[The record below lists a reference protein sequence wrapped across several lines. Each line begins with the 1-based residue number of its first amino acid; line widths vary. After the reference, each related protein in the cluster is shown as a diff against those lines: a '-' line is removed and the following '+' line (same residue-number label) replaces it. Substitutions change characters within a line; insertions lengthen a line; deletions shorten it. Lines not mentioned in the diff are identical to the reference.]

1 MITRKVIRPRN
12 QGNIDLSLIGN
23 WRRAVA
29 DQEHLIENAA
39 YVKQLR
45 SVFASRTSKE
55 VARAIDQAYGTSL
68 RKEIVDYIELIANPN
83 KSEPKTNFDKAVKA
97 FRGRTGAAY
106 LGWKTSGIILQGIT
120 SPMPGLSEINP
131 AKLTAAYLQ
140 IGAHPIETINMI
152 NEKSIFMKKRT
163 MDMIVDEAIQRRS
176 QWNQNRF
183 QKIMNKQEE
192 IGQIGLTLVDRY
204 AVAGNW
210 LAMYNMALQE
220 NLENGMDTAV
230 AEAAAVQRADNFI
243 LRTQPVGD
251 STEMASMFRKGNE
264 LTKAVL
270 QFQASLNVIWNNI
283 VPDTIGFAR
292 NKEYGKI
299 VGTMVGYAMAGVI
312 LGLVADGFD
321 DDDDTKKKI
330 LKLSYWAI
338 TQQLSSVPLVS
349 VSGIDGLVQ
358 KLITGKSEYSGVGVT
373 IFPGVDKT
381 VQAITAMSQGNWG
394 KAASKAGEAA
404 GIFLGAPTSAIK
416 QYARAAT
423 GDWMALLGR

>member
-1 MITRKVIRPRN
+1 
-12 QGNIDLSLIGN
+12 
-23 WRRAVA
+23 
-29 DQEHLIENAA
+29 
-39 YVKQLR
+39 
-45 SVFASRTSKE
+45 
-55 VARAIDQAYGTSL
+55 
-68 RKEIVDYIELIANPN
+68 
-83 KSEPKTNFDKAVKA
+83 
-97 FRGRTGAAY
+97 
-106 LGWKTSGIILQGIT
+106 
-120 SPMPGLSEINP
+120 
-131 AKLTAAYLQ
+131 
-140 IGAHPIETINMI
+140 
-152 NEKSIFMKKRT
+152 
-163 MDMIVDEAIQRRS
+163 
-176 QWNQNRF
+176 
-183 QKIMNKQEE
+183 
-192 IGQIGLTLVDRY
+192 
-204 AVAGNW
+204 
-210 LAMYNMALQE
+210 
-220 NLENGMDTAV
+220 MDTAV

-381 VQAITAMSQGNWG
+381 VQAITAMSQGNWE

>member
-1 MITRKVIRPRN
+1 
-12 QGNIDLSLIGN
+12 
-23 WRRAVA
+23 
-29 DQEHLIENAA
+29 
-39 YVKQLR
+39 
-45 SVFASRTSKE
+45 
-55 VARAIDQAYGTSL
+55 
-68 RKEIVDYIELIANPN
+68 
-83 KSEPKTNFDKAVKA
+83 
-97 FRGRTGAAY
+97 
-106 LGWKTSGIILQGIT
+106 
-120 SPMPGLSEINP
+120 MPGLSEINP
-131 AKLTAAYLQ
+131 AKLTAAYQQ

-210 LAMYNMALQE
+210 LAMYNMTLQE

-299 VGTMVGYAMAGVI
+299 VGTIVGYAMAGVI

-330 LKLSYWAI
+330 LKL
-338 TQQLSSVPLVS
+338 
-349 VSGIDGLVQ
+349 
-358 KLITGKSEYSGVGVT
+358 
-373 IFPGVDKT
+373 
-381 VQAITAMSQGNWG
+381 
-394 KAASKAGEAA
+394 
-404 GIFLGAPTSAIK
+404 
-416 QYARAAT
+416 
-423 GDWMALLGR
+423 